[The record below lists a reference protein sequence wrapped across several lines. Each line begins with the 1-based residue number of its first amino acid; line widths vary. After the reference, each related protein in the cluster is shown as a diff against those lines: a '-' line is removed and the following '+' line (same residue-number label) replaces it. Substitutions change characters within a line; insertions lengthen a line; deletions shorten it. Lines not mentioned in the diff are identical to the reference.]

1 MEFSRNYLTSEELAF
16 IVNEV
21 CKHDNAVEREI
32 VKVGLVA
39 QLVVKDLGEFE
50 NCNDVYDYV
59 IAQGDTIDFYDLEN
73 YHVLEDLID
82 QETGIVKV
90 IKDFVND
97 ISEKLAKS
105 MDNLDLNG
113 AVEQL
118 KEIADKG
125 DIIQNAVNKPIPK
138 GKKAK

>member
-59 IAQGDTIDFYDLEN
+59 IAQGDTADFYDLEN
-73 YHVLEDLID
+73 YHVLEDLIN

-113 AVEQL
+113 AIEQL
-118 KEIADKG
+118 KEIAEKEK
-125 DIIQNAVNKPIPK
+125 KPVSR
-138 GKKAK
+138 KKKESEVK